1 MYSSNAAQLTQ
12 RNNHPTEQTI
22 ESIMQDSR
30 TTISTPPTAPEDDGG
45 GIPLFSK
52 NMRHLLWFVAVNIAF
67 LDYHTL
73 FIHRLLPLGSPS
85 FAVPGFIFQSF

>member
-30 TTISTPPTAPEDDGG
+30 TTISTPPKSEED
-45 GIPLFSK
+45 
-52 NMRHLLWFVAVNIAF
+52 RVLLEEMLEVLREIQRTGKPCKETGLARFYELVKKTED
-67 LDYHTL
+67 LS
-73 FIHRLLPLGSPS
+73 LPLLKFFFG
-85 FAVPGFIFQSF
+85 IFS

>member
-52 NMRHLLWFVAVNIAF
+52 NMRHLLWFVIVKDAVFVSMTKYSLA
-67 LDYHTL
+67 DL
-73 FIHRLLPLGSPS
+73 FCQV
-85 FAVPGFIFQSF
+85 F